1 MTQTKQRFSS
11 FEEYLDYDDGTDNV
25 YELFNGKLIEVPPES
40 GLNVGIAAFLFA
52 QFLPFVGHLRVRPHG
67 LELEVRGEPRNRF
80 PDLTI
85 IREEHIEQLRRRN
98 TIRLSMA
105 PPLLVVEVVSPGAL
119 QRDRDYVA
127 KLGQYAAIAIPEYW
141 IVDPETQEISVCSL
155 IDGSYDVIGFREN
168 DRIQSQLEIL
178 QSLQLTAEEILKAGD

>member
-11 FEEYLDYDDGTDNV
+11 FEEYLDDDDGTDNV
-25 YELFNGKLIEVPPES
+25 YELFNGELIEVPPEP
-40 GLNVGIAAFLFA
+40 GFNVGIAVFLLA
-52 QFLPFVGHLRVRPHG
+52 QFLPLVGHLRVRPHG

-85 IREEHIEQLRRRN
+85 ICEQHIEQLKRRN

-105 PPLLVVEVVSPGAL
+105 PPLLVVEVVSPGDL

-141 IVDPETQEISVCSL
+141 IIDPETQEISVCNL
-155 IDGSYDVIGFREN
+155 LGGSYEVREFRGN
-168 DRIQSQLEIL
+168 DRIQPQLEIL